1 MQNKALNWLLLRP
14 LPPPRQPSQ
23 PQTTHQL
30 TGDGCTFDQAHP
42 IALIRSM
49 DDVEESVGDQ
59 EDEFLS
65 EQQEVYFLDLYNS
78 ATCSV
83 LQASSKDL
91 QEADEAMKK
100 LGLAKVRVGVS
111 MMVIIN
117 IVSQI
122 CLT

>member
-1 MQNKALNWLLLRP
+1 
-14 LPPPRQPSQ
+14 
-23 PQTTHQL
+23 
-30 TGDGCTFDQAHP
+30 
-42 IALIRSM
+42 M

>member
-1 MQNKALNWLLLRP
+1 MQNKALNWLLLLP
-14 LPPPRQPSQ
+14 LPPLRQPSQ

-30 TGDGCTFDQAHP
+30 TGDGCIFDQAHP
-42 IALIRSM
+42 IALIRGM

-65 EQQEVYFLDLYNS
+65 EQQEVHFLDLHNS
-78 ATCSV
+78 SPFSV

-100 LGLAKVRVGVS
+100 LGLAKVRVGGP
-111 MMVIIN
+111 MMVNIN

>member
-1 MQNKALNWLLLRP
+1 
-14 LPPPRQPSQ
+14 
-23 PQTTHQL
+23 
-30 TGDGCTFDQAHP
+30 
-42 IALIRSM
+42 M

-100 LGLAKVRVGVS
+100 LGLAKVSGRSNDGHYQYCKS
-111 MMVIIN
+111 HMSR
-117 IVSQI
+117 IVSY
-122 CLT
+122 CLSL

>member
-1 MQNKALNWLLLRP
+1 
-14 LPPPRQPSQ
+14 
-23 PQTTHQL
+23 
-30 TGDGCTFDQAHP
+30 
-42 IALIRSM
+42 M

-111 MMVIIN
+111 MMVMIN

>member
-1 MQNKALNWLLLRP
+1 
-14 LPPPRQPSQ
+14 
-23 PQTTHQL
+23 
-30 TGDGCTFDQAHP
+30 
-42 IALIRSM
+42 M

-65 EQQEVYFLDLYNS
+65 EQQEVHLFDLHNLS
-78 ATCSV
+78 TCSV

-100 LGLAKVRVGVS
+100 LGLAKVRVGGP

-117 IVSQI
+117 IVDRI

>member
-30 TGDGCTFDQAHP
+30 TGDGCAFDQAHP

-65 EQQEVYFLDLYNS
+65 EQQEVHLFDLHILS
-78 ATCSV
+78 TCSV

-100 LGLAKVRVGVS
+100 LGLAKVRVGGP

-117 IVSQI
+117 IVNRI

>member
-30 TGDGCTFDQAHP
+30 TGDGCAFDQADH
-42 IALIRSM
+42 IALIRGI

>member
-1 MQNKALNWLLLRP
+1 
-14 LPPPRQPSQ
+14 
-23 PQTTHQL
+23 
-30 TGDGCTFDQAHP
+30 
-42 IALIRSM
+42 M

-91 QEADEAMKK
+91 QEANEAMKK
-100 LGLAKVRVGVS
+100 LGLAKVRVGGP

-117 IVSQI
+117 IVNRI